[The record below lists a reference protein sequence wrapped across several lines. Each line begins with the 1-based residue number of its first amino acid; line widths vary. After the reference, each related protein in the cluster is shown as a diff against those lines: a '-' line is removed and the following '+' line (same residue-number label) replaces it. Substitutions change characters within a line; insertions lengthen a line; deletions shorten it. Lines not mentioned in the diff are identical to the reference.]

1 MGQGPNGEDTGYHDF
16 DSKPKE
22 EEVIDFKALRE
33 KFQKS
38 DIIKVKP
45 SGKQVSEAPGEPCT
59 ESVLRNVDIF
69 ETVNLQN
76 AVDEQLHIKLPHPP
90 LLPKPTIVP
99 KPVLLKPPEWTK
111 PSVPV
116 ESGRRPEAH
125 ITSEGASVGI
135 RPNKLQKP
143 ENQISEPRTSEANA
157 QNQKLDTISF
167 KEKLNIWENSLRCTI
182 EPSTPGEKI
191 KCAALPPSLLG
202 SGSNSY
208 SPSKTTYCAEPLFR
222 TASLTQSI
230 KKELS
235 MEPEMQISG
244 AMDEIPPSKEPTML
258 IQSSNTSKKI
268 YDCAPSLP
276 SKTYLSTPEMNQK
289 GFRLDNNNTVES
301 DVSSALPR
309 RFERLDQAN
318 HQEQRFLMEP
328 REGAAHQ
335 RDCQDTFM
343 QRRELPSIEVL
354 GPPPVKP
361 PRSFK
366 VDLRAVQNIKVVS
379 CSPMESPKK
388 NGITSSPISRSV
400 EYNILSTES
409 AQEETNNEKEQ
420 QHREME
426 QKNKLHSRESKEKPR
441 VQVKECENKEKRDKE
456 LQRKFNITGL
466 EIPIYK
472 VQVQQHLKGGKL
484 GLTVKQG
491 EMVEIIRMVDCP
503 TGKWLAKTQD
513 GNCGYIP
520 IAAVKMDDTEI
531 KEISKR
537 ILKQSQIFEEIYDDV
552 GLSEITAEPYSASL
566 FQSIDCEQP
575 YETTE
580 TKKESEKR
588 NSISKMN
595 PLTKILQKGKEKKRK
610 GYESSSHV
618 LPSEFES
625 ASPVYDDTMSNVLG
639 NQKPSSQNH
648 FADEETLH
656 EQVYDDVETS
666 SSETLKKD
674 RMKELGKLF
683 KKEIGDGERE
693 KRVKMRKEKAQDHLS
708 ANSRSHS
715 TLSIT
720 KSESDTNSVY
730 EDVNNVKEHGD
741 FEDRTSKSDTS
752 KTSWGNLFRKR
763 EENVKRTGEANT
775 KLEETE
781 RLEDSNEDGFTA
793 DAKATREKVK
803 GIFKGKRKDL
813 NEEKE
818 AKMDK
823 KKLLKEQ
830 EFREKFNYTKEI
842 VVENVA
848 VVEQNAVQEKKG
860 PLYLPIKS
868 GEKLDVIDVAE
879 GNQIICRNA
888 EGKYGYVHVRHLIF
902 GTQN

>member
-1 MGQGPNGEDTGYHDF
+1 MSREV
-16 DSKPKE
+16 KE
-22 EEVIDFKALRE
+22 NEKEEVIDFKGLRE

-45 SGKQVSEAPGEPCT
+45 SGKQVSEAPGGPCT
-59 ESVLRNVDIF
+59 ESVLRNIDIF
-69 ETVNLQN
+69 ETVNLHN
-76 AVDEQLHIKLPHPP
+76 AADQQLEIKSPHPP
-90 LLPKPTIVP
+90 RLPKPAIVP
-99 KPVLLKPPEWTK
+99 KPVLLKPPAWTK

-116 ESGRRPEAH
+116 ESGRRPETH
-125 ITSEGASVGI
+125 TTSEGASMGI

-191 KCAALPPSLLG
+191 KYATLPPSLLG
-202 SGSNSY
+202 SGSN

-222 TASLTQSI
+222 TASFTQS
-230 KKELS
+230 KQKELS
-235 MEPEMQISG
+235 MEPEMQISD
-244 AMDEIPPSKEPTML
+244 AMDEIPQSKEPTML
-258 IQSSNTSKKI
+258 IRSSNTSKTI
-268 YDCAPSLP
+268 DDCVPSLP
-276 SKTYLSTPEMNQK
+276 PKAYLSIPEMNLK
-289 GFRLDNNNTVES
+289 GFRLDNNITVES
-301 DVSSALPR
+301 DVSPALPR
-309 RFERLDQAN
+309 GFIRLDRAN
-318 HQEQRFLMEP
+318 HQEQKFLMEP
-328 REGAAHQ
+328 REGAAQQ
-335 RDCQDTFM
+335 RDCQDAFIP
-343 QRRELPSIEVL
+343 RRELPSTEVL

-366 VDLRAVQNIKVVS
+366 VDLRAVQNIQVVS
-379 CSPMESPKK
+379 CRAMESPKK

-400 EYNILSTES
+400 EYNIVSTES

-426 QKNKLHSRESKEKPR
+426 QKNKLRNRESKVKPR
-441 VQVKECENKEKRDKE
+441 VQVKDCENKEKREKE

-466 EIPIYK
+466 EIPIHK

-537 ILKQSQIFEEIYDDV
+537 ILKKSQIFEELYDDV

-625 ASPVYDDTMSNVLG
+625 ASQVYDDAMSNVLG

-666 SSETLKKD
+666 SSEALKKD

-708 ANSRSHS
+708 ANSRSQS
-715 TLSIT
+715 TSSIT
-720 KSESDTNSVY
+720 NSESGANIVY

-741 FEDRTSKSDTS
+741 VEDRTSKSDTS

-763 EENVKRTGEANT
+763 EENVKRTGETNT

-793 DAKATREKVK
+793 DAKATREKAK

-848 VVEQNAVQEKKG
+848 VVEQNTVQEKKG
-860 PLYLPIKS
+860 PLYLSIKS